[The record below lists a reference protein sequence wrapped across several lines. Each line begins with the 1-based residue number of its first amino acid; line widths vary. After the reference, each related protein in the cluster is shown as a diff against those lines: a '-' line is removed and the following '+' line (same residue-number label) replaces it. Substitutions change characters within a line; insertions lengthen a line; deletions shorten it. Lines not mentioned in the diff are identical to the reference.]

1 MMAGI
6 TRRSALLGAVAA
18 VTLAACSNQD
28 QTSTQSG
35 LIEAGKRK
43 PAPAVSGELLDG
55 GTFELSAY
63 RGKVV
68 VVNFWASW
76 CAPCRAEA
84 ADLEQVWQATKAS
97 GVQFVGINIRDE
109 KDKAIAFHDG
119 RATYPSL
126 FDPAGK
132 IALGFSD
139 VPPSAI
145 PSTLVIDRQG
155 RIASITRRDIRAAEL
170 REVVEAVVAEK
181 GGSAAGIGSG
191 RPPASQISADRALG
205 TGGDG

>member
-1 MMAGI
+1 MTI
-6 TRRSALLGAVAA
+6 TRRSALLGAIAA
-18 VTLAACSNQD
+18 VTLAACSGNQD

-35 LIEAGKRK
+35 LIEAAKRK
-43 PAPAVSGELLDG
+43 KAPTVTGDLLDG
-55 GTFELSAY
+55 GSFDLSAY
-63 RGKVV
+63 TGKVV

-84 ADLEQVWQATKAS
+84 TDLEEVWQATKAS
-97 GVQFVGINIRDE
+97 GVQFVGINIRDD
-109 KDKAIAFHDG
+109 KDKAIAFHAG

-155 RIASITRRDIRAAEL
+155 RIASITRRDIRATEL
-170 REVVEAVVAEK
+170 RAVVEAVVAERS
-181 GGSAAGIGSG
+181 GS
-191 RPPASQISADRALG
+191 
-205 TGGDG
+205 DG

>member
-1 MMAGI
+1 MGL
-6 TRRSALLGAVAA
+6 TRRSAVLGVLAA
-18 VTLAACSNQD
+18 VTLAACSDNQD
-28 QTSTQSG
+28 QKGTQSG
-35 LIEAGKRK
+35 LIEAAKRK
-43 PAPAVSGELLDG
+43 KAPTVTGDLLEG
-55 GTFELSAY
+55 GRFDLSAY
-63 RGKVV
+63 QGKVV

-84 ADLEQVWQATKAS
+84 TDLEEVWQSAKAS

-109 KDKAIAFHDG
+109 KDKAIAFHSG
-119 RATYPSL
+119 RATYPSI

-145 PSTLVIDRQG
+145 PSTLVIDQQG
-155 RIASITRRDIRAAEL
+155 RIASITRRDIRAADL

-181 GGSAAGIGSG
+181 DSPNG
-191 RPPASQISADRALG
+191 
-205 TGGDG
+205 

>member
-1 MMAGI
+1 MAGSPAERSEAPGAGPAGSAAGL
-6 TRRSALLGAVAA
+6 TRRSALLGVVAA
-18 VTLAACSNQD
+18 VTLAACSSND
-28 QTSTQSG
+28 DTTGTQSG
-35 LIEAGKRK
+35 LIAEGKRK
-43 PAPAVSGELLDG
+43 PAPAVTGDLLDG
-55 GTFELSAY
+55 ATFDLSAY

-84 ADLEQVWQATKAS
+84 ADLEEVWQATKAS

-109 KDKAIAFHDG
+109 KDKAIAFHAG
-119 RATYPSL
+119 RATYPSI

-132 IALGFSD
+132 ISLGFSD

-145 PSTLVIDRQG
+145 PSTLVIDRSG

-170 REVVEAVVAEK
+170 RPVVEAVAAED
-181 GGSAAGIGSG
+181 GGSNG
-191 RPPASQISADRALG
+191 
-205 TGGDG
+205 

>member
-1 MMAGI
+1 MPGL

-18 VTLAACSNQD
+18 LALAGCTDSPSEQS
-28 QTSTQSG
+28 TGTQSG
-35 LIEAGKRK
+35 LIAADKRK
-43 PAPAVSGELLDG
+43 PAPAVAGDLLG
-55 GTFELSAY
+55 GGSFDLAAHQ
-63 RGKVV
+63 GKVV

-84 ADLEQVWQATKAS
+84 ADLEEVWQATKAS
-97 GVQFVGINIRDE
+97 GVQFLGINIRDE

-119 RATYPSL
+119 RATYPSI

-170 REVVEAVVAEK
+170 RPLVEAVVAEA
-181 GGSAAGIGSG
+181 GGTSG
-191 RPPASQISADRALG
+191 
-205 TGGDG
+205 